1 MVDIGM
7 GKMRAVSDV
16 MLSRYACYLIA
27 MNGDPRKEEIAFAQG
42 YFAVQTRKQ
51 EQIEE
56 RIQYILPATNL
67 RRCQGLRK
75 GVMTEG

>member
-7 GKMRAVSDV
+7 GKKRSIADV

-51 EQIEE
+51 ELIEE
-56 RIQYILPATNL
+56 RIQYIERTIAREKLAASET
-67 RRCQGLRK
+67 
-75 GVMTEG
+75 